1 MIFHIIKKTF
11 KAFLFICLATCV
23 SEVSAATHW
32 QTLAPG
38 IDYTNIVNNQDPTF
52 GFLHCFKI
60 NLKKNN
66 LQLALAKD
74 DIFPGETVKW
84 LAKRNRALLAVNGGF
99 FTSAWAPIGLR
110 IQNFNQRSS
119 LQPTSWWPIFYIKN
133 NIPSIIDEKNYKK
146 DTNIFFAVQGGPRL
160 LRNGVI
166 PPLKAGKAERTAL
179 GITADNEVII
189 VATEH
194 WALSTE
200 QLAHIFKEQLA
211 CAEAMNLD
219 GGSSTQLYAHINDFQ
234 LDIGS
239 IALITDIVYVTPK
252 T

>member
-1 MIFHIIKKTF
+1 MTS
-11 KAFLFICLATCV
+11 LTGNATNV
-23 SEVSAATHW
+23 HW
-32 QTLAPG
+32 KPLTQG
-38 IDYTNIVNNQDPTF
+38 IDYTSIVNSQRPAL
-52 GFLHCFKI
+52 GYIHCFKI
-60 NLKKNN
+60 NLKSNR
-66 LQLALAKD
+66 LQSAFAKD
-74 DIFPGETVKW
+74 DIFPAETVKW
-84 LAKRNRALLAVNGGF
+84 LAKQNGALLAVNGGF

-110 IQNFNQRSS
+110 IQDFKQRSA

-133 NIPSIIDEKNYKK
+133 NTPYIIDEKNYQK
-146 DTNIFFAVQGGPRL
+146 DSQISFAVQGGPRL

-179 GITADNEVII
+179 GITANNEVII

-200 QLAHIFKEQLA
+200 ELATIFKTQLN
-211 CAEAMNLD
+211 CSEAMNLD
-219 GGSSTQLYAHINDFQ
+219 GGSSTQLYAKINDFQ

-252 T
+252 I